1 MPGIPARK
9 PRLASL
15 LLGAAV
21 AASCTLLVALDSKLT
36 FVSDDWE
43 LLVHRRPLTLDAVMR
58 PFHEH
63 IVLGPAVIYRV
74 LLHLFGMNSALPYFA
89 VSIALFALSAVLLF
103 VYARRR
109 VGEWAA
115 LAAALVVLFL
125 GAASEDLLWA
135 FQMGFFGSA
144 ACGLGML
151 LALDRGDRR
160 GDLLAAA
167 LLLASLCF
175 SSLGLA
181 FAAGAVAHVFLD
193 GRKSRAYIAL
203 VPLFLYGLW
212 WAGWGHSAESH
223 LSVENLL
230 GLPAYVFDAAAA
242 GVAAMLGSAP
252 GYTDVAHPGTGYRV
266 LLVLLALA
274 LAART
279 VRRREL
285 PHPLIVVLAI
295 GLAFWL
301 LAGLNR
307 DALRFPTSLRYQYP
321 SVLFLLLIAV
331 EALRGIRLNRFGAS
345 AVVGISC
352 LAAAGGVHLLTEA
365 YEGTWKPR
373 SEKVQATLAALELAP
388 DHVDRSV
395 RVGVP
400 SPTRIDAKTYLV
412 AASRF
417 GSPATPLSQLP
428 TLPRN
433 ERAQVDKTL
442 ARALGLTLDRA
453 GAEGLGGCRR
463 IAPAGPGAPVRV
475 VPFGDHVLFDSGP
488 GIARIRIGRYGDG
501 QGVFLGALQG
511 GAAGRVAL
519 PADRSEVPWRLSLAG
534 SGRVELCRTP

>member
-1 MPGIPARK
+1 MSGISPRK

-21 AASCTLLVALDSKLT
+21 AASCTLLVVLDSRLT

-43 LLVHRRPLTLDAVMR
+43 LLVERRRLTLDAVMR

-74 LLHLFGMNSALPYFA
+74 LLQVFGMSSALPYFA

-109 VGEWAA
+109 VGEWPA

-151 LALDRGDRR
+151 LALDRGDRN
-160 GDLLAAA
+160 GDLLATA
-167 LLLASLCF
+167 LLVASLCF

-181 FAAGAVAHVFLD
+181 FAAGAAVHVLLD
-193 GRKSRAYIAL
+193 GRKSRAYVAL
-203 VPLFLYGLW
+203 VPLLLYALW

-223 LSVENLL
+223 VSVENLL
-230 GLPAYVFDAAAA
+230 GLPLYVFDAAAA

-252 GYTDVAHPGTGYRV
+252 GYTDLAHPGAGYRV
-266 LLVLLALA
+266 LMVLLALA
-274 LAART
+274 LTART

-285 PHPLIVVLAI
+285 PHPLIVALTI

-321 SVLFLLLIAV
+321 SVLFLLLIAI
-331 EALRGIRLNRFGAS
+331 EALDGIRLSRLGTL
-345 AVVGISC
+345 AVVAISC
-352 LAAAGGVHLLTEA
+352 VAAAGGVHLLTEA

-373 SEKVQATLAALELAP
+373 SEKVRATLAALELAP
-388 DHVDRSV
+388 DHVELGAH
-395 RVGVP
+395 VGVP
-400 SPTRIDAKTYLV
+400 SPTSLDGKAYLL

-442 ARALGLTLDRA
+442 AQALGLTLVRA
-453 GAEGLGGCRR
+453 GAEGLRGCRR

-511 GAAGRVAL
+511 GAAARVTL
-519 PADRSEVPWRLSLAG
+519 PADRSKVPWRLSLAG
-534 SGRVELCRTP
+534 SGRVELCRAP

>member
-1 MPGIPARK
+1 MPGIRPRK

-15 LLGAAV
+15 LLCAAV
-21 AASCTLLVALDSKLT
+21 AASCTLLVALDSQLT
-36 FVSDDWE
+36 FVSDDWQ
-43 LLVHRRPLTLDAVMR
+43 LLVERRRLSLDAVMR

-63 IVLGPAVIYRV
+63 IVLAPAVIYRV
-74 LLHLFGMNSALPYFA
+74 LLHVFGMSSALPYFA
-89 VSIALFALSAVLLF
+89 VSIGLFALSAALLF

-109 VGEWAA
+109 VGEGPA

-151 LALDRGDRR
+151 LALDRDDRD

-167 LLLASLCF
+167 LLVGSLCF

-181 FAAGAVAHVFLD
+181 FAAGAAVHVFLD
-193 GRKSRAYIAL
+193 GRKGRAYVAV
-203 VPLFLYGLW
+203 VPLLLYALW

-242 GVAAMLGSAP
+242 GVAAMFGSAP
-252 GYTDVAHPGTGYRV
+252 GYTDLAHPGTGYRA
-266 LLVLLALA
+266 LLVLLALV

-279 VRRREL
+279 IRRREL
-285 PHPLIVVLAI
+285 PHPLIVALAI

-321 SVLFLLLIAV
+321 SVLFLLLIAI
-331 EALRGIRLNRFGAS
+331 EALDGVRLGRLGS
-345 AVVGISC
+345 LAVVGISC
-352 LAAAGGVHLLTEA
+352 LAAAAGIHLLTHA
-365 YEGTWKPR
+365 YDQTWKPR
-373 SEKVQATLAALELAP
+373 SEKVQATLAGLELAA
-388 DHVDRSV
+388 DHVGKSV
-395 RVGVP
+395 HVGVP
-400 SPTRIDAKTYLV
+400 SPTRLDGRAYLL

-442 ARALGLTLDRA
+442 ARALGLTLLRTRA
-453 GAEGLGGCRR
+453 KGLGACRR
-463 IAPAGPGAPVRV
+463 IAPAGTGAPVRV
-475 VPFGDHVLFDSGP
+475 MPFGNHVLFDTGP
-488 GIARIRIGRYGDG
+488 GVARIRIGRYGDG
-501 QGVFLGALQG
+501 QGVFLGALQE
-511 GAAGRVAL
+511 GAAARVAL

-534 SGRVELCRTP
+534 SGRVELCRAP